1 MSVLQTWYASR
12 CTLAPLGAGLY
23 NIYILHYVCFTDM
36 VRFAMHTRSARRW
49 FVQYLYIAL
58 CLFYR
63 HGTLRDAHSLR
74 SALVCTISIYCT
86 MSVLQTWYA
95 SRCTSVTWI
104 LPSHCTRNFSTEY
117 RCPSSLFAPSPKA
130 VNSLSDITSSQYPP
144 VRKRRSFLTCCP
156 VFR

>member
-1 MSVLQTWYASR
+1 MSMKYRICSFPASYSMSR
-12 CTLAPLGAGLY
+12 RY
-23 NIYILHYVCFTDM
+23 HVCFTDM

-95 SRCTSVTWI
+95 SRCTLAPLGAGLYNIYI
-104 LPSHCTRNFSTEY
+104 LHYVCFTDMVRFAMHIRY
-117 RCPSSLFAPSPKA
+117 MDSSFALYPKFF
-130 VNSLSDITSSQYPP
+130 NRISLSLQ
-144 VRKRRSFLTCCP
+144 SFRTFTQSCK
-156 VFR
+156 FTF